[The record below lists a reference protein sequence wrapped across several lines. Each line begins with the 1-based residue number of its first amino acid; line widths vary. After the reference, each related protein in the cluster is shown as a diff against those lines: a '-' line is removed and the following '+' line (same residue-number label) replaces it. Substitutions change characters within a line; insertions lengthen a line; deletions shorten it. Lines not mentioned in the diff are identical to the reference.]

1 MITTTLSGERDIQFL
16 LKNLDGFE
24 RDKAVKSGLRA
35 GASVFRRKGRGNLR
49 TRLQTPGGR
58 TGNLLSAFAVR
69 VKRRKAGAL
78 AGFTAKGHHAHL
90 VDRGTAYRPHPRSGT
105 SGIMPANY
113 FWTDAANTEG
123 AKAMNEVREGIRR
136 CVQRINERRK
146 S

>member
-90 VDRGTAYRPHPRSGT
+90 G
-105 SGIMPANY
+105 
-113 FWTDAANTEG
+113 TDAANTEG